1 MNGKMVLIVA
11 VVAVA
16 GVLTPFSADAKAAGA
31 GMPGLI
37 GGQYGSE
44 DFTDLQSLSR
54 LGGLERSFS
63 ENDGYGRQW
72 SARWEGFIVAPA
84 DGEIIFHAETDQTLQ
99 LRIAH
104 KTVLESKKAAATGSV
119 VMVKGKEYP
128 IELGYIKEGSSYDCR
143 LNIQW
148 SWRGRAKVSI
158 AALSLFHSTEQEQ
171 QWLKKAEE
179 ADKDDDDDDDGT
191 GLLFEDFVLFK
202 SPRTTSAVDKVD
214 LSKAKVVVLDR
225 RSKVEGNAAK
235 MLVDEIDKRTRIG
248 LEIVSK
254 MPGNDV
260 AAVVLGV
267 GKKVTK
273 EIGLPPGLDMP
284 GEPDSYAV
292 WVDSTRRSA
301 VTVCL
306 AGHDERAVLYA
317 AGRLLRELE
326 MGRDTVGLDSNLKT
340 ATAPKY
346 PLRGHQIGYR
356 PKTNAY
362 DAWNIEMWEQY
373 FRDMVVFGTNAVEF
387 VPPESDDRDDSPHFP
402 KPKLEMMVAMSQL
415 ADDYDLD
422 VWIWYPVVDDD
433 DLDEE
438 AIGRALRDR
447 EEVFASLPRI
457 DAIFV
462 PGGDP
467 GEVHPRQLFV
477 LMERLK
483 KVLHKHHPN
492 AQMWVSPQGF
502 DWDDE
507 GVGYMKLFYDIM
519 QNEQPEWL
527 DGVVFGPQ
535 VRDNLRILRQKLP
548 KQYPIR
554 RYPDITHCLDAQ
566 YQIPDW
572 DPAFHVTLYR
582 EPINPRPMAY
592 AKIFRD
598 WDEYTCGFITYCEG
612 VNDDLNKFVWACLG
626 WDPELDVEE
635 ILRQYS
641 RYFISGRFEERF
653 AEGLLW
659 LEKNWQGP
667 LLTNVGVYETLRM
680 FQAMEH
686 HATPQEKLN
695 WRFQLALY
703 RAYYD
708 AYTRRRLIYETELE
722 ERAMEVLLMAGEL
735 GSLTALDKAESILN
749 EAETKK
755 VGTAWRART
764 FELAEAL
771 FQSIRMQLS
780 VKRYKARSVRRGGN
794 LDLIDVPLNN
804 SKELSKWFRKIRGL
818 DSEGR
823 RLSAIAQI
831 TAGRYKMKLEHDRNV
846 ILEGIN

>member
-1 MNGKMVLIVA
+1 VG
-11 VVAVA
+11 
-16 GVLTPFSADAKAAGA
+16 
-31 GMPGLI
+31 
-37 GGQYGSE
+37 
-44 DFTDLQSLSR
+44 
-54 LGGLERSFS
+54 
-63 ENDGYGRQW
+63 
-72 SARWEGFIVAPA
+72 PA
-84 DGEIIFHAETDQTLQ
+84 DGEIVFYGETNQTLQ
-99 LRIAH
+99 VRIGGQ
-104 KTVLESKKAAATGSV
+104 TVFESKGVGAGGSMS
-119 VMVKGKEYP
+119 MVRGKEYP
-128 IELGYIKEGSSYDCR
+128 IEVTYVKQGRSYDCNLR
-143 LNIQW
+143 IQW
-148 SWRGRAKVSI
+148 SWAGQAKVSVPV
-158 AALSLFHSTEQEQ
+158 ASLFHTAEQEQ
-171 QWLKKAEE
+171 QWQQKAEE
-179 ADKDDDDDDDGT
+179 ADRDDDDDDDDDDDGPEI
-191 GLLFEDFVLFK
+191 LFDEFVLFK
-202 SPRTTSAVDKVD
+202 SPRPTPAHKVD
-214 LSKAKVVVLDR
+214 LSRAKVVILNPAN
-225 RSKVEGNAAK
+225 KIEANAAD
-235 MLVDEIDKRTRIG
+235 MLVDEIEKRTRIG
-248 LEIVSK
+248 LEVVSR
-254 MPGNDV
+254 MPRNDV
-260 AAVVLGV
+260 AAIVLGV
-267 GKKVTK
+267 GKAVTK
-273 EIGLPPGLDMP
+273 EFALPVGMTIPAK
-284 GEPDSYAV
+284 PDSYAV
-292 WVDSTRRSA
+292 WIDSTKRDA
-301 VTVCL
+301 ETVCL

-317 AGRLLRELE
+317 VGRLLRELE
-326 MGRDTVGLDSNLKT
+326 MSRDTLKLVDSFRIS
-340 ATAPKY
+340 TAPVY
-346 PLRGHQIGYR
+346 GLRGHQIGYR

-362 DAWNIEMWEQY
+362 DAWDIKMWEQY
-373 FRDMVVFGTNAVEF
+373 YRDMIAFGSNAVEL
-387 VPPESDDRDDSPHFP
+387 VPPESDDSDDSPHFP
-402 KPKLEMMVAMSQL
+402 KPKLEMMTAMSRL

-433 DLDEE
+433 DLDER
-438 AIGRALRDR
+438 AISKALRVR
-447 EEVFASLPRI
+447 EEVFKKLPRI
-457 DAIFV
+457 DTIFI

-467 GEVHPRQLFV
+467 GEVYPDQLFE

-483 KVLHKHHPN
+483 KVLNKYHPD

-502 DWDDE
+502 DFE
-507 GVGYMKLFYDIM
+507 GDAPGYLKAFYKQM
-519 QNEQPEWL
+519 AREPTWL

-535 VRDNLRILRQKLP
+535 VADNLKVLREKLP
-548 KQYPIR
+548 SQYPIR

-566 YQIPDW
+566 YQVPDW

-626 WDPELDVEE
+626 WDPEMDVEE

-641 RYFISGRFEERF
+641 RYFISGRYEERF

-722 ERAMEVLLMAGEL
+722 ERAMDVLLMAGEL
-735 GSLTALDKAESILN
+735 GSLTALDRAEAILD

-780 VKRYKARSVRRGGN
+780 VERYDARSVRRGGN

-804 SKELSKWFRKIRGL
+804 SEELRKLFRKVRGL
-818 DSEGR
+818 ESEDER
-823 RLSAIAQI
+823 VAKIAQI
-831 TAGRYKMKLEHDRNV
+831 TAGRYKMKIEHDRNV

>member
-1 MNGKMVLIVA
+1 MKRKVMLIA
-11 VVAVA
+11 MALAVA
-16 GVLTPFSADAKAAGA
+16 GVVTSFSAAAGDD
-31 GMPGLI
+31 GPRMPGLI
-37 GGQYGSE
+37 GVQYGSE
-44 DFTDLQSLSR
+44 DFSDVQSLSR
-54 LGGLERSFS
+54 LVSLERSFS

-72 SARWEGFIVAPA
+72 SARWEGFIVGPA
-84 DGEIIFHAETDQTLQ
+84 DGEIIFHGESDQALRV
-99 LRIAH
+99 RIAG
-104 KTVLESKKAAATGSV
+104 KAVLESKKASGTGSMS
-119 VMVKGKEYP
+119 MVKGKEYP
-128 IELGYIKEGSSYDCR
+128 IEVSYAKDGPSYDCR

-148 SWRGRAKVSI
+148 SWGGQTKVSVP
-158 AALSLFHSTEQEQ
+158 AVSLFHTAEQEQ
-171 QWLKKAEE
+171 QWQKKAQE
-179 ADKDDDDDDDGT
+179 ADRDDDDDDDDGP

-202 SPRTTSAVDKVD
+202 SPRPTPAYKVD
-214 LSKAKVVVLDR
+214 LSRAKVVVLNPGN
-225 RSKVEGNAAK
+225 KVEANAAD
-235 MLVDEIDKRTRIG
+235 MLRDEIDKRTRIG
-248 LEIVSK
+248 LEVVSR

-260 AAVVLGV
+260 AAIVLGV
-267 GKKVTK
+267 GKAVTK
-273 EIGLPPGLDMP
+273 EFGLPAGMAIPAKA
-284 GEPDSYAV
+284 DSYAV
-292 WVDSTRRSA
+292 WVDSTGRGA
-301 VTVCL
+301 ATVCL

-317 AGRLLRELE
+317 AGKLLRELE
-326 MGRDTVGLDSNLKT
+326 MGRDKLELDNNLRV

-346 PLRGHQIGYR
+346 PLRGHQVGYR

-362 DAWNIEMWEQY
+362 DAWDIGMWEQY
-373 FRDMVVFGTNAVEF
+373 FRDMIAFGANAVEF

-402 KPKLEMMVAMSQL
+402 KPKLDMMIAMSRL

-433 DLDEE
+433 DLDEK
-438 AIGRALRDR
+438 AIAKALKVR
-447 EEVFASLPRI
+447 EEVFRKLARI

-467 GEVHPRQLFV
+467 GEVYPDQLFE

-483 KVLHKHHPN
+483 KVLNKYHPN
-492 AQMWVSPQGF
+492 AEMWVSPQGF
-502 DWDDE
+502 DFDGDAP
-507 GVGYMKLFYDIM
+507 GYLKAFY
-519 QNEQPEWL
+519 EQIAKEPAWL

-535 VRDNLRILRQKLP
+535 VADNLKVLREKLP
-548 KQYPIR
+548 SQYPIR

-566 YQIPDW
+566 YQVPDW
-572 DPAFHVTLYR
+572 DPAFHATLYR

-598 WDEYTCGFITYCEG
+598 WGEYTCGFITYCEG

-626 WDPELDVEE
+626 WDPEMDVEE

-641 RYFISGRFEERF
+641 RYFISGRYEERF

-735 GSLTALDKAESILN
+735 GSLRALDKAEAILN

-755 VGTAWRART
+755 VGTAWRTRT

-780 VKRYKARSVRRGGN
+780 VKRYDARSVRRGGN
-794 LDLIDVPLNN
+794 LDLIDAPLNN
-804 SKELSKWFRKIRGL
+804 AKELKKLFRKIRGL
-818 DSEGR
+818 ESESQ

-831 TAGRYKMKLEHDRNV
+831 TAGRYKMKVEHDRNV